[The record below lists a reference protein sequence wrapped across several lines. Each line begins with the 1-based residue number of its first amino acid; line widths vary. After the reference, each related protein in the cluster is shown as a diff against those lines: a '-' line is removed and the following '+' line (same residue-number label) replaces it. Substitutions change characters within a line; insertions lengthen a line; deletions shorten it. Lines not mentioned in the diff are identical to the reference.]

1 LKRNCNIISG
11 NHERIFLEYL
21 NKEDSKIDKKYG
33 SCFKKYKNEFDSEL
47 TEYIKSLP
55 EYLNL
60 EIDNIKFGLYHGS
73 NFDSDFYVYP
83 TEDRGVL
90 DEFSKSDSDVIF
102 IGHSHYPFMF
112 NSGGKTIIN
121 VGSVG
126 QSRVVGGIAS
136 WGVFDTSNSVYIPKT
151 TLYDVSKVIEKIE
164 ELEKGKYLEL
174 ILKRNNIHFEA

>member
-1 LKRNCNIISG
+1 MKIAILSDIHGNIDALKEVLNVIDKENIKNIFSLGDQLGYYYDAIPVYDELLKRNCNIISG

-126 QSRVVGGIAS
+126 
-136 WGVFDTSNSVYIPKT
+136 
-151 TLYDVSKVIEKIE
+151 L
-164 ELEKGKYLEL
+164 
-174 ILKRNNIHFEA
+174 